1 MSVNDAFKIAL
12 DDSRVMLQIVASL
25 TYNSRGI
32 IYECNVFIIHATDA
46 KKRNFSYIPYK
57 WPGKV
62 S

>member
-25 TYNSRGI
+25 IDNSRGI
-32 IYECNVFIIHATDA
+32 IYDCNVFIIQATVV
-46 KKRNFSYIPYK
+46 KKRNFRYIPYK
-57 WPGKV
+57 WSGKE